1 MRKLHCI
8 LTVAT
13 AAAFLNPAGAALSIE
28 AGGSGM
34 LTFGLRP
41 AASEWSTKSIPGLDV
56 SFVSSSDLEHAIQTN
71 ASAASINNQLLDAS
85 GANPPGQNT
94 LAAWTLGSSSNLWT
108 RPTANG
114 ATLLMATLQNDTGGE
129 KNVLQITY
137 TLGQSGGTPPEQ
149 APAHQVYYSLTGALG
164 SWVNIP
170 ALSGGSL
177 GARSASVNLT
187 DLWPNGATL
196 YVLWADDN
204 ATGGVDR
211 GHSIDTISFLARKLA
226 VNPPP
231 VLTIGPTDAT
241 HAEIKWPA
249 SASTYV
255 LESAPGLGGTNT
267 WTALGAAGQYP
278 SSSGFFRTNLTAT
291 GTLKFFR
298 LRQP

>member
-1 MRKLHCI
+1 MRKLLSI
-8 LTVAT
+8 LTLT
-13 AAAFLNPAGAALSIE
+13 AAFLNPAGAAISIGT
-28 AGGSGM
+28 GGSGM
-34 LTFGLRP
+34 INFGTRP
-41 AASEWSTKSIPGLDV
+41 PVSEWATKSIPGLDV
-56 SFVSSSDLEHAIQTN
+56 SFASPSDLDHAVQTN
-71 ASAASINNQLLDAS
+71 ASAVSINTQLLDAS

-94 LAAWTLGSSSNLWT
+94 LAAWTSGSSSNLWT

-149 APAHQVYYSLTGALG
+149 ASAHQVYYSLTGAVG

-170 ALSGGSL
+170 ALSGGSP
-177 GARSASVNLT
+177 GPRSASVNLAG
-187 DLWPNGATL
+187 DWPNGATL

-226 VNPPP
+226 VRPPP
-231 VLTIGPTDAT
+231 VLTIGLIDAT

-267 WTALGAAGQYP
+267 WSTLGAAGQYP
-278 SSSGFFRTNLTAT
+278 SSSGFFRTNFTTT
-291 GTLKFFR
+291 GALKFFR

>member
-1 MRKLHCI
+1 MRKLFCI
-8 LTVAT
+8 LTLT
-13 AAAFLNPAGAALSIE
+13 AGVLNPTKAAVSIGT
-28 AGGSGM
+28 GGSGM
-34 LTFGLRP
+34 INFGLRP
-41 AASEWSTKSIPGLDV
+41 PASEWATKSIPGLDI
-56 SFVSSSDLEHAIQTN
+56 SFVSPSDLDHAVQTN
-71 ASAASINNQLLDAS
+71 SSATSINTQLLDAS

-94 LAAWTLGSSSNLWT
+94 LAAWTSGSSSNLWT

-137 TLGQSGGTPPEQ
+137 TLGQSGSTPPEQ

-170 ALSGGSL
+170 ALSGGNP
-177 GARSASVNLT
+177 GARSASVNLAG
-187 DLWPNGATL
+187 DWPNGATL

-211 GHSIDTISFLARKLA
+211 GHSIDTVSFLARKLA
-226 VNPPP
+226 VDSLP
-231 VLTIGPTDAT
+231 VLTIVQADAT
-241 HAEIKWPA
+241 HAEIMWPT

-255 LESAPGLGGTNT
+255 LESAPGLSDTNT
-267 WTALGAAGQYP
+267 WTAFSAAGQYP
-278 SSSGFFRTNLTAT
+278 SSGGFFRTNLTAT
-291 GTLKFFR
+291 DALRFFR